1 MPDLPRKKVGL
12 IACSGEDHPLG
23 TLSRVAT
30 RLVLER
36 LRPED
41 TVTLCLPLF
50 LAGEESER
58 VFARFYPTIAIDAC
72 GVACAAQATARYSGP
87 VVRAINLEQLLA
99 GLGIAVK
106 PSWRRALDA
115 EGMAA
120 AEEVAEIIARQV
132 DHILGKE
139 GRPAAPEGTAEVSAG
154 EVVTCSCGSGIPVL
168 RLNVD
173 GHVRELLAVPAIFAQ
188 FREQGRAPSAE
199 VTAELLAQT
208 RLYNA
213 VPAEEESLV
222 SEALATAYQD
232 YWKGRLEV

>member
-23 TLSRVAT
+23 TLSRVAA

-36 LRPED
+36 LRPND

-50 LAGEESER
+50 LAGEERER

-87 VVRAINLEQLLA
+87 VVRAVNLEALLA

-106 PSWRRALDA
+106 PSWRRELDA
-115 EGMAA
+115 EGRAA
-120 AEEVAEIIARQV
+120 AEEVAEIIARMV
-132 DHILGKE
+132 DRILGHE
-139 GRPAAPEGTAEVSAG
+139 SRPAEAASAETPAGAEVAA
-154 EVVTCSCGSGIPVL
+154 CSCGSGIPVL

-173 GHVRELLAVPAIFAQ
+173 GRTMELLAVPVLFAR
-188 FREQGRAPSAE
+188 FREQGRIPSPQ
-199 VTAELLAQT
+199 VTADLLAQT
-208 RLYNA
+208 RVYNA
-213 VPAEEESLV
+213 VAPEDESLL
-222 SEALATAYQD
+222 SEALDTAYRD
-232 YWKGRLEV
+232 YWEGRLQL